1 MRSITARPASRA
13 DIERLY
19 ADFDAAHIELSSELV
34 EFHVQRGRFMRAQA
48 ASEMLR
54 DAGRGLKRL
63 FGGARS
69 AVDTHT
75 AAPHPTGPLKPSN
88 V

>member
-1 MRSITARPASRA
+1 
-13 DIERLY
+13 
-19 ADFDAAHIELSSELV
+19 
-34 EFHVQRGRFMRAQA
+34 
-48 ASEMLR
+48 MLR